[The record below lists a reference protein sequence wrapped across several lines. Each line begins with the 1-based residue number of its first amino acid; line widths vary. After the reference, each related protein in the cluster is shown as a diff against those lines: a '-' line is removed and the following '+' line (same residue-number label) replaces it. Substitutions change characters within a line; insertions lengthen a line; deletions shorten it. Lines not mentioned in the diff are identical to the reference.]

1 MSNKTILGT
10 RIAELRSKKDLTQAE
25 LGEILGEAIGVTS
38 LSQSAIGQYER
49 GIRNPSLEIIEA
61 LSDIFNVSIDYLSG
75 KTEEKLTVD
84 KYLKL
89 DTIELGQLLKSKN
102 VTFQGKM
109 LTERD
114 KERLIDVSVALFWEN
129 K

>member
-1 MSNKTILGT
+1 MSNQNILGT
-10 RIAELRSKKDLTQAE
+10 RIAELRSKRDLTQAE
-25 LGEILGEAIGVTS
+25 LGEILGESTGIS
-38 LSQSAIGQYER
+38 LTQSAIGQYER
-49 GIRNPSLEIIEA
+49 GVRRPSLEIIEA
-61 LSDIFNVSIDYLSG
+61 LSDIFNVSIDYLFG

-89 DTIELGQLLKSKN
+89 DTIELEQLLKSKN
-102 VTFQGKM
+102 VTFQGKI

-114 KERLIDVSVALFWEN
+114 KERLVDVSIALFWEN